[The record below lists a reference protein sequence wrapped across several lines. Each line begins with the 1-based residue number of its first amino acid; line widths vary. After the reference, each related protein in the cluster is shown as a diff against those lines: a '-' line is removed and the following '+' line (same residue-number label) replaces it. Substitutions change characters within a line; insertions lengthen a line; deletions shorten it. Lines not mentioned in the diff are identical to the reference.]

1 MFVCLLIYYLAPIF
15 PGTGRRLTLNDNDGL
30 GDGELADVF
39 ESLKDDMFLKAVDLQ
54 SCGLTD
60 RGAQLALSALS
71 VNDELIV
78 LDLRKNALVSAA
90 MLDTVMISLY
100 KNNENKPETKL
111 WKWTR
116 LARDIVYEPSSTSVS
131 VK

>member
-1 MFVCLLIYYLAPIF
+1 M
-15 PGTGRRLTLNDNDGL
+15 TLNDNNGL
-30 GDGELADVF
+30 GDEEMADVF
-39 ESLKDDMFLKAVDLQ
+39 ESLKDDVFLKAVDLQ
-54 SCGLTD
+54 NCGLTD

-78 LDLRKNALVSAA
+78 LDLRKNTDVSAA
-90 MLDTVMISLY
+90 MLETIMISLY
-100 KNNENKPETKL
+100 KNSENKPETKL

-116 LARDIVYEPSSTSVS
+116 LVRDVVFESSSTSVS